1 MPIYT
6 YRCQSCE
13 GVFETFH
20 LMSETLSICS
30 LCEQVDTIE
39 KIPSMLVGKLT
50 TPVAKAKVGD
60 VVENFTLLDQ
70 HGEMVDLY
78 SFCGQTVSLVFGA
91 FW

>member
-60 VVENFTLLDQ
+60 VVENFIKDAKKEIKQEKKTIKKR
-70 HGEMVDLY
+70 EM
-78 SFCGQTVSLVFGA
+78 
-91 FW
+91 

>member
-13 GVFETFH
+13 GVFEAFH

-50 TPVAKAKVGD
+50 TPAAKAKVGD
-60 VVENFTLLDQ
+60 VVENFIKDAKKEIKQEKKTIKKR
-70 HGEMVDLY
+70 EM
-78 SFCGQTVSLVFGA
+78 
-91 FW
+91 

>member
-1 MPIYT
+1 VPIYT

-60 VVENFTLLDQ
+60 VVENFIKDAKKEIKQ
-70 HGEMVDLY
+70 EKKIIKKREM
-78 SFCGQTVSLVFGA
+78 
-91 FW
+91 

>member
-60 VVENFTLLDQ
+60 VVENFIKDAKKEIKQ
-70 HGEMVDLY
+70 EKKIIKKREM
-78 SFCGQTVSLVFGA
+78 
-91 FW
+91 